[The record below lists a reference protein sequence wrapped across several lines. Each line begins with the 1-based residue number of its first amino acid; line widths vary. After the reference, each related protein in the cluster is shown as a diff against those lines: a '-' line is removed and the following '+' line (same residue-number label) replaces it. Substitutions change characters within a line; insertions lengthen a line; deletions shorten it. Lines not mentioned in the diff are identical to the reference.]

1 MANRVRFVDNVG
13 VSAFG
18 STAGNDALTNA
29 SASLNNIIFTKGD
42 NSQFTITVDTGSGG
56 GFFNTSSLMITA
68 SIAGSDLTFTKGDGS
83 TFTVI
88 LPSSSANTGSLLTT
102 GSVAG
107 NTLTFTKGD
116 GTTFDLTVAGGG
128 SGGNGIFTKIGST
141 DQFQATSSLKI
152 SGSTLFSTPLAHS
165 TNLTSSDGAA
175 KYALVVSESVWH
187 RNANVG
193 VPTTNPW
200 KTNLEG
206 TFFNRF
212 DHNTDIA
219 EMLRYMVGVLSG
231 SSIGPDFADT
241 SPNSKFWNSVSTAYS
256 GQSTTS
262 KSSLFNGILGTNYE
276 NGRLSQHWTS
286 SAFIDF
292 SKTASYREAQQY
304 YIAKGFTLESDRGT
318 FGNDTGT
325 NPFHGSYASRIPSTI
340 IQASQFASLSV
351 ASTANAGGSSTV
363 FSNSNYFGMGELT
376 SGNATPYTVRIQAS
390 QSYLDTY
397 SGSPNPSA
405 APTFTTSST
414 IDYTISDF
422 GSTAQGLALGKI
434 NPPSAELPAAF
445 QDGRF
450 VSTPGSI
457 TGRKYTGGATS
468 NTTISSSGYYEMHD
482 VKSGL
487 QTSSGAFN
495 FKDNTDSS
503 ILFYTPNPYQGSFTS
518 AGALQDITNSQPSAV
533 VSNVN
538 LVRTAFTATSRSLSG
553 APYLLTT
560 TYAFTLSSEVSKSF
574 DPVYGANY
582 NGSNTPLAHSKT
594 DNWSSFGSVSFSPTS
609 VSVTNAGVQTT
620 GGTGGVLSADKSTQR
635 SNGNIPHIDDIS
647 FLSSSY
653 SFSLNTIYSSTDLST
668 RTLTFTSTGQNFRGT
683 DVTSNSSPQ
692 NLYDATLFN
701 QTSAS
706 GSLQI
711 YTRAQGYDNG
721 SLTGTSE
728 QFTGETYRL
737 KINDNLLNGTYAT
750 ADRFVTSSF
759 TINNL
764 TSKDLQIVPGT
775 SQGSLIKPGEGY
787 WLSTLSSDGY
797 GYYAR
802 VFDTNVDSQQSN
814 LFVDVGDA
822 NIVHWND
829 TTSDNAVAV
838 AVLQQSCTATNLDSR
853 LGGSNNPRFF
863 DIKNIV
869 GGSNNTYTANT
880 TGTNPFGISIDVNL
894 NNDDNSS
901 AQSGISGNSKFKI
914 PLISAKGMLING
926 SFKQVI
932 VLIRY
937 KGNPSSVS
945 RINLTVE

>member
-68 SIAGSDLTFTKGDGS
+68 SVAGSDLTFTKGDGS

-193 VPTTNPW
+193 VPTTNAW
-200 KTNLEG
+200 KSNLEG